1 MEIRLLAALNTLLTS
16 GNGFDYYCKREI
28 FMSMFTR
35 FYVSWPEV
43 VCTGTLHCRKYVERL
58 NVPKTQTVGSN
69 LF

>member
-16 GNGFDYYCKREI
+16 GNGFDCWKIGI
-28 FMSMFTR
+28 FISIFTR

-43 VCTGTLHCRKYVERL
+43 VCTSTLHCRKYVEYL

-69 LF
+69 LL